1 MSGEE
6 GAAVKGLAYAWH
18 MQSKKLTI
26 VLGA

>member
-6 GAAVKGLAYAWH
+6 GAAVKGLVYAWH
-18 MQSKKLTI
+18 MQGEKLTI